1 MDTETPPMQDHDFVS
16 SQWVDMG
23 GYAATQHHQLTDYT
37 GFQFGSSP
45 IMPMEPAYSMSMP
58 QPYTTQHL
66 IPLTMSSQWPSML
79 STQPGFAP
87 MPVAPM
93 PITPIP
99 PPLQHVQAPQMAT
112 PPTPRRT
119 LTDAERRRMCLY
131 HQENPHVKQTEI
143 GAMFG
148 VERRYAGDLYV
159 GVGNKVHYLTKSIY
173 FYSTV
178 SKVLRQKE
186 KYLFPDDGR
195 RSPVKKTKGK
205 FPDIERALSNW
216 VKNHLRQGG
225 DINDELIREKATFFA
240 RTVGSPEGH
249 ERILTT
255 NWLEKFKQK
264 NYIIES
270 PDRKSSID
278 ITSPRKRS
286 TIQTPTQLSPI
297 SPSSA
302 TTLSPTSPTQ
312 PRGAREGEL
321 VNGGSD
327 DVFGVSLPQEGTPIT
342 TPTLARATSESTI
355 IFTSQNPFAPSEHT
369 GLGVDSKRR
378 RSQTLP
384 VMTPGSSMVKD
395 EPPES
400 LSPTNIF
407 TTQPGV
413 IEEEDP
419 SESIDAPAMK
429 RNRSNPEIISN
440 VTPMQPPPLPKSKSI
455 SSPATSPTISPTH
468 DEARQAL
475 ELVLNYFKN
484 QSMELAVAD
493 YQIIGKLMEKLKL
506 AHGQPYIQPM
516 KSTTSRSKIHTDRP
530 RVSKKRSI
538 HTL

>member
-1 MDTETPPMQDHDFVS
+1 MDTETPPLQDHDFVS

-23 GYAATQHHQLTDYT
+23 GYAATQHHQLTDFT

-45 IMPMEPAYSMSMP
+45 IMPIEPAYSMSMP

-93 PITPIP
+93 PMTPIP
-99 PPLQHVQAPQMAT
+99 PQIQHVQTPQLST

-148 VERRYAGDLYV
+148 VER
-159 GVGNKVHYLTKSIY
+159 
-173 FYSTV
+173 STV

-195 RSPVKKTKGK
+195 RSPVKKAKGK

-216 VKNHLRQGG
+216 VKNHQRQGG
-225 DINDELIREKATFFA
+225 EINDALIREKAMFFA
-240 RTVGSPEGH
+240 STVGSPEGH
-249 ERILTT
+249 EKILTSS
-255 NWLEKFKQK
+255 WLEKFKQK
-264 NYIIES
+264 NYIVNS
-270 PDRKSSID
+270 PGRKSSLD

-286 TIQTPTQLSPI
+286 TIRTPTQLSPI
-297 SPSSA
+297 SPSS
-302 TTLSPTSPTQ
+302 TTTPSSTSPTQ
-312 PRGAREGEL
+312 SGSVQEGDL
-321 VNGGSD
+321 VNECSD
-327 DVFGVSLPQEGTPIT
+327 DVFGVSLPQEGTPIA

-355 IFTSQNPFAPSEHT
+355 IFSSQNPFAPSENT
-369 GLGVDSKRR
+369 GLGLESKRR

-384 VMTPGSSMVKD
+384 VMTSGSSVVKD
-395 EPPES
+395 ESPES

-407 TTQPGV
+407 TQPGV
-413 IEEEDP
+413 IEEEGDP
-419 SESIDAPAMK
+419 SEFIDATAMK

-455 SSPATSPTISPTH
+455 SSPAISPTTTPTQ

-484 QSMELAVAD
+484 QSMELAVSD